1 MGRVDI
7 ITGTLGKA
15 GGAMGGYTTAKKD
28 NRIVA
33 STFKTLFIFKFST
46 CNVRSINQSL

>member
-15 GGAMGGYTTAKKD
+15 LGGAMGGYTAKKR
-28 NRIVA
+28 NNWIVA
-33 STFKTLFIFKFST
+33 STFKTVFFFKFVSA
-46 CNVRSINQSL
+46 INCWGVY